1 MSTSPIARRIEVLSQ
16 IPLFS
21 AFNRDELEALAG
33 RFVDV
38 SYRRGDTVCAEG
50 DEGDT
55 FFVCVSGELEVWGGA
70 PRRIVNRLGPGEFF
84 GEMSLLL
91 GGQRAATVTA
101 SRNTRLL
108 AVDKSVFEQFF
119 LHNAKVLEAFSRVL
133 SKRLA
138 KMARGEVIA
147 KTSTTI
153 GVTGAPGLK
162 GKTLVATA
170 LARLLK
176 EFSGNQVV
184 LVQLEG
190 GRAPGGGSA
199 AALSELARA
208 SVDTVQRHL
217 EDVGL
222 TVPVLRIG
230 AVADD
235 VAEYLPAFNAR
246 LGELFRWVVLDLGD
260 ARAATAASDASDLL
274 VRIVDQ
280 YEPAPIVRGGPRA
293 RTLHVVNLHN
303 ATSPAVAINQCEP
316 FVIREDEALRGLTAA
331 AQAAY
336 VRDHRRSPAAPA
348 LHRLA
353 RKILGTS
360 VGIALGGGAA
370 FGLAHLGVLKVL
382 EDNDVPIDM
391 VVGCSMGS
399 LVAIGYAAGFTPAE
413 MIDNARGMGTIW
425 NTLWAVLDIT
435 LTKPALMTGDR
446 LARLLSPLIG
456 PIKDFD
462 QLALPCRVVATDIE
476 TGERVAIGSGSLEL
490 AGRAS
495 SAVPMLWC
503 PVKREGRILVDGGVS
518 DPVPAEVVI
527 QMGADVTIAV
537 NAVPQLRRGV
547 QTVLSKAYRRLKS
560 IDPLSYLAGSRDLPN
575 MVDLIMNSMQ
585 TLQYELGN
593 FKAISADVR
602 INPDLSAL
610 TWVEFYRP
618 QEFIDRGSEAAER
631 SLAEIKRVLTE
642 RRTVPRAADD
652 ELAAGPVHRHG
663 TAP

>member
-108 AVDKSVFEQFF
+108 AVDKSVFEQLF

-153 GVTGAPGLK
+153 GVTGAPGLE

-176 EFSGNQVV
+176 EFSGAEVV

-199 AALSELARA
+199 ASLS
-208 SVDTVQRHL
+208 
-217 EDVGL
+217 
-222 TVPVLRIG
+222 
-230 AVADD
+230 
-235 VAEYLPAFNAR
+235 
-246 LGELFRWVVLDLGD
+246 
-260 ARAATAASDASDLL
+260 
-274 VRIVDQ
+274 
-280 YEPAPIVRGGPRA
+280 
-293 RTLHVVNLHN
+293 
-303 ATSPAVAINQCEP
+303 SPAVAINQCEP

-518 DPVPAEVVI
+518 DPAPAEVVI

-618 QEFIDRGSEAAER
+618 QEFIDRGSEAAAR

-642 RRTVPRAADD
+642 RRTVPRAAGD

>member
-101 SRNTRLL
+101 SRNARLL
-108 AVDKSVFEQFF
+108 AVDKAVFEQFF

-153 GVTGAPGLK
+153 GVTGAPGLE
-162 GKTLVATA
+162 GKTLVASA

-176 EFSGNQVV
+176 EFSGNEVV

-199 AALSELARA
+199 ASLSELARA
-208 SVDTVQRHL
+208 SVDTLQRHL

-230 AVADD
+230 AAGDD
-235 VAEYLPAFNAR
+235 VGEYLPAFNAR

-260 ARAATAASDASDLL
+260 TCAATVASDASDLL

-280 YEPAPIVRGGPRA
+280 YEPARGPRA
-293 RTLHVVNLHN
+293 RTLDVVNLHN

-331 AQAAY
+331 AQAAHI
-336 VRDHRRSPAAPA
+336 RDHRRSPAAPA

-382 EDNDVPIDM
+382 DDNDVPIDM

-413 MIDNARGMGTIW
+413 MIDNAKQMGTIW

-446 LARLLSPLIG
+446 VARLLSPLIG
-456 PIKDFD
+456 PVKDFD

-560 IDPLSYLAGSRDLPN
+560 IDPLSYLAGNRDLPN
-575 MVDLIMNSMQ
+575 MVDIIMNSMQ

-631 SLAEIKRVLTE
+631 ALAEIKRVLTE

-652 ELAAGPVHRHG
+652 ELAAGPVHSHG

>member
-1 MSTSPIARRIEVLSQ
+1 
-16 IPLFS
+16 
-21 AFNRDELEALAG
+21 
-33 RFVDV
+33 
-38 SYRRGDTVCAEG
+38 
-50 DEGDT
+50 
-55 FFVCVSGELEVWGGA
+55 
-70 PRRIVNRLGPGEFF
+70 
-84 GEMSLLL
+84 
-91 GGQRAATVTA
+91 
-101 SRNTRLL
+101 
-108 AVDKSVFEQFF
+108 
-119 LHNAKVLEAFSRVL
+119 
-133 SKRLA
+133 
-138 KMARGEVIA
+138 
-147 KTSTTI
+147 
-153 GVTGAPGLK
+153 
-162 GKTLVATA
+162 
-170 LARLLK
+170 
-176 EFSGNQVV
+176 
-184 LVQLEG
+184 
-190 GRAPGGGSA
+190 
-199 AALSELARA
+199 
-208 SVDTVQRHL
+208 
-217 EDVGL
+217 
-222 TVPVLRIG
+222 
-230 AVADD
+230 
-235 VAEYLPAFNAR
+235 
-246 LGELFRWVVLDLGD
+246 
-260 ARAATAASDASDLL
+260 
-274 VRIVDQ
+274 
-280 YEPAPIVRGGPRA
+280 
-293 RTLHVVNLHN
+293 
-303 ATSPAVAINQCEP
+303 
-316 FVIREDEALRGLTAA
+316 
-331 AQAAY
+331 
-336 VRDHRRSPAAPA
+336 
-348 LHRLA
+348 
-353 RKILGTS
+353 
-360 VGIALGGGAA
+360 
-370 FGLAHLGVLKVL
+370 
-382 EDNDVPIDM
+382 
-391 VVGCSMGS
+391 MGS

-413 MIDNARGMGTIW
+413 MIDNARQMGTIW

-503 PVKREGRILVDGGVS
+503 PVKREGRILVDGGVA

-631 SLAEIKRVLTE
+631 ALAEIKRVLTE